1 MEWMTLNFLS
11 IAFILGLVL
20 LGWIIVSYENFKAAN
35 HGGGIELRERWCR
48 LWDAM
53 EPLSEA
59 QRIQIHNTVALEIR
73 ILRDLAGESI
83 TATSS
88 RTSSPP
94 ASISQMNN

>member
-1 MEWMTLNFLS
+1 MTLNFLTL
-11 IAFILGLVL
+11 AFIVGVIF
-20 LGWIIVSYENFKAAN
+20 LGWCIVSYQNFKVAN
-35 HGGGIELRERWCR
+35 RGGGIELRERWCR

-53 EPLSEA
+53 EPLSEV

-73 ILRDLAGESI
+73 ILRDLSGHST

>member
-1 MEWMTLNFLS
+1 MTLNFLTL
-11 IAFILGLVL
+11 AFIVGVVC
-20 LGWIIVSYENFKAAN
+20 LGWCIVSYENFKTATG
-35 HGGGIELRERWCR
+35 GGGIELRERWCR

-53 EPLSEA
+53 EPLSEV

-73 ILRDLAGESI
+73 ILRDLAGEST

>member
-1 MEWMTLNFLS
+1 MTLNFLS

-20 LGWIIVSYENFKAAN
+20 LGWCIVSYENFKAVK
-35 HGGGIELRERWCR
+35 HGIELRERWCR

-59 QRIQIHNTVALEIR
+59 QRIQIHNTVALDIR
-73 ILRDLAGESI
+73 ILRDLAGEST

-94 ASISQMNN
+94 ASISQINN

>member
-1 MEWMTLNFLS
+1 MTLNFLS

-20 LGWIIVSYENFKAAN
+20 LGWIIVSYENFKAVKQ
-35 HGGGIELRERWCR
+35 GIELRERWCR

-73 ILRDLAGESI
+73 VLCDMTGHST

-94 ASISQMNN
+94 ASISQINN

>member
-1 MEWMTLNFLS
+1 MTLIFLTL
-11 IAFILGLVL
+11 AFIVGVVC
-20 LGWIIVSYENFKAAN
+20 LGWCIVSYQNFKVASR
-35 HGGGIELRERWCR
+35 GGGIELRERWCR

-53 EPLSEA
+53 EPLSES

-73 ILRDLAGESI
+73 VLCDMTGHST

-94 ASISQMNN
+94 ASI